1 MTRIFTMRP
10 FHSIVVM
17 GLIAFGVACH
27 SPTSPD
33 GGQIPAQHGRLSG
46 VVTIGPNCPGPQQNN
61 NPCPTQ
67 PSAYAAR
74 KILVYTQTN
83 SNLLFTVDIDSQG
96 AYLIDLAPAKYMV
109 ELKPNGIDRTS
120 DLPQVIEIRANT
132 VTRLD
137 VSIDTG
143 IR

>member
-1 MTRIFTMRP
+1 MMRP

-17 GLIAFGVACH
+17 ALIAFSVACH

-33 GGQIPAQHGRLSG
+33 GGQVPTEHGRLSG
-46 VVTIGPNCPGPQQNN
+46 LVTIGPNCPGPQQIN

-74 KILVYTQTN
+74 KILVYTETK
-83 SNLLFTVDIDSQG
+83 SRLLFTVDIDSQG
-96 AYLIDLAPAKYMV
+96 SYVIDLAPARYTV
-109 ELKPNGIDRTS
+109 DIRPNGIDRTS
-120 DLPQVIEIRANT
+120 DLPKIIEIRANT